1 MKRKELLVI
10 LLILIMLTL
19 IIGCAPSAPPVQYG
33 SINVTSTPTGAKV
46 YLNGVDTGMVTPII
60 FTKEVGNYTVNL
72 DKFHYK
78 IWEGTVTV
86 NADQTTYINA
96 PLPYASTETI
106 TLQPGAEGKDCS
118 VNQWAPDYSDGSWI
132 MLWSGYT
139 PLEETCRAY
148 LQFDLSTVPG
158 NARIIDAYLKL
169 GQNTARGTG
178 SFDVGLYQVTSDWG
192 EYTTTWNNQPTS
204 STMVEA
210 SCTVYFE
217 WFIWRIWYNIGDLVQ
232 GWLDESIAN
241 YGMLLKATTDETS
254 LTLLASFWSSDYTDD
269 PSKRPKLTINY
280 YIP

>member
-1 MKRKELLVI
+1 
-10 LLILIMLTL
+10 MLTL
-19 IIGCAPSAPPVQYG
+19 MIGCAPSAPPVQYG
-33 SINVTSTPTGAKV
+33 SIDVTSTPTGAKV

-118 VNQWAPDYSDGSWI
+118 VNQLSPDYSDGSWI

-139 PLEETCRAY
+139 LFEKTCRAY

-158 NARIIDAYLKL
+158 NARIIDASLILY
-169 GQNTARGTG
+169 QNTARGTG
-178 SFDVGLYQVTSDWG
+178 SFDVGLYQVTSYWG
-192 EYTTTWNNQPTS
+192 EYTATWNNQPTS
-204 STMVEA
+204 STMVES
-210 SCTVYFE
+210 SCPVYFD
-217 WFIWRIWYNIGDLVQ
+217 WFIWRIWNNIGDLVQ

-254 LTLLASFWSSDYTDD
+254 LTLLASFWSSGYTDD
-269 PSKRPKLTINY
+269 PSKRPKLTIDY

>member
-10 LLILIMLTL
+10 LLISIMLTL
-19 IIGCAPSAPPVQYG
+19 MIGCAPSAPSVQYG
-33 SINVTSTPTGAKV
+33 SIDITSTPTGAKV

-60 FTKEVGNYTVNL
+60 FTKEVGNYNVNL

-78 IWEGTVTV
+78 TWEGTITV

-106 TLQPGAEGKDCS
+106 TLQPGAEGKDDS
-118 VNQWAPDYSDGSWI
+118 VNLWSPDSSDGNWI

-139 PLEETCRAY
+139 ALEKTCRAY

-158 NARIIDAYLKL
+158 NARIIDASLILY
-169 GQNTARGTG
+169 QNTARGSG
-178 SFDVGLYQVTSDWG
+178 SFNVGLYQVNSYWG
-192 EYTTTWNNQPTS
+192 ENTITWNNQPTS

-210 SCTVYFE
+210 SCFVNFDC
-217 WFIWRIWYNIGDLVQ
+217 FIWRIWNNIGDLVQ

-254 LTLLASFWSSDYTDD
+254 LTLLVSFWSSDYTDD
-269 PSKRPKLTINY
+269 PSKRPKLTVDY